1 MIGWISLQIIVSLL
15 IIVLAHSV
23 YKFLKNNLT
32 TPKMRDMIN
41 TPLNQYD
48 DIYKT
53 NENNIKSIETI
64 KEGENN
70 QTNTESMKNELQA
83 YLTELKENNTLE
95 PKTDIN
101 LFNNFSNTYESI

>member
-1 MIGWISLQIIVSLL
+1 MIAWISLQVIVSLL

-41 TPLNQYD
+41 TPLNQYN
-48 DIYKT
+48 DIYKN
-53 NENNIKSIETI
+53 NENNVKTI
-64 KEGENN
+64 KPNN
-70 QTNTESMKNELQA
+70 DNKETDAESMKNELQA

-95 PKTDIN
+95 PKTDVDV
-101 LFNNFSNTYESI
+101 FNNFSNNYESI